1 VIHSIHRLRVP
12 EWERIPQL
20 LHGFFGRR
28 GGQSRGEFGGL
39 NLSFAVGDDANCVR
53 ENWRRVADSVEGSPR
68 FLTMRQCH
76 GAEVA
81 WVDGNT
87 AEAPQ
92 ADALVS
98 RSPGLALCVLTAD
111 CVPLLLAA
119 PDHRVAAA
127 VHAGWRGTV
136 LGIVRRAVKSLEE
149 QFGVPPTALRAA
161 LGPAIG
167 ACCYEVG
174 RDLADELE
182 RQWGAM
188 PEAVVRYGDKSR
200 LDLRRINAALLTGV
214 GVPAHQIASV
224 GPCTR
229 CAQEEYFS
237 HRAACGA
244 GLPGGT
250 GRQLSFIGWSA
261 DCSS

>member
-1 VIHSIHRLRVP
+1 MIHPTYRLRVP
-12 EWERIPQL
+12 EWEPIPHL

-28 GGQSRGEFGGL
+28 GGQSRGEFRGL
-39 NLSFAVGDDANCVR
+39 NLSFAVGDDADHVR
-53 ENWRRVADSVEGSPR
+53 GNWRRVAESLEDAPR

-76 GAEVA
+76 GTEVA
-81 WVDGNT
+81 CVDGDT
-87 AEAPQ
+87 EDAPR

-111 CVPLLLAA
+111 CVPLLLVA

-136 LGIVRRAVKSLEE
+136 LGIVRQVVESLEE
-149 QFGVPPTALRAA
+149 RFGVPPTALRAA

-167 ACCYEVG
+167 PCCYEVG
-174 RDLADELE
+174 CDLADELE
-182 RQWGAM
+182 RRWGAM

-200 LDLRRINAALLTGV
+200 LDLRRINAAMLTAA
-214 GVPAHQIASV
+214 GVPAHQVAGV

-229 CAQEEYFS
+229 CARQDYFS
-237 HRAACGA
+237 YRAACGSA
-244 GLPGGT
+244 PPGRT

-261 DCSS
+261 